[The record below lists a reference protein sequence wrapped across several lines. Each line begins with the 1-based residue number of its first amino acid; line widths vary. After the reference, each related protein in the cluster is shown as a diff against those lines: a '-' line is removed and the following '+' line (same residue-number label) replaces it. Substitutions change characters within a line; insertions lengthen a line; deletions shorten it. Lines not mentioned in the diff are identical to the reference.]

1 MIPEAIPVIFV
12 LVVAPLL
19 CVLAIVIKGKEQ
31 K

>member
-19 CVLAIVIKGKEQ
+19 CVLAIVIGGKQ